1 MPRGLSTTL
10 LLLLLVAT
18 TVAFAITEGLKLEP
32 SPIRSVYVD
41 KVFSPTC
48 DCDSNAATVR
58 FRLRQADRMTL
69 SIVDGNEHQVRTLV
83 GSAQTKSGIVTASWD
98 GRDNAGAIVPDGE
111 YRPRV
116 HLQRAH
122 RTIVLPNPI
131 RVDTHAPTITLVR
144 LRPRAFSPDGDGRND
159 KVAVVY
165 RVNEPAHALL
175 FVNGHLRVRGRFP
188 QPQGKLDWFGRL
200 NHRALP
206 AGPYRITLAARDI
219 AGNIS
224 QPTRSE
230 VVHVR
235 YVGLAPVIRA
245 VAGARFRTR
254 ITADAKRVHWRF
266 AGGTG
271 TASPG
276 MLVLR
281 APQQPGEYRLFV
293 TEAGHGVRA
302 VVVVRAKA

>member
-1 MPRGLSTTL
+1 
-10 LLLLLVAT
+10 LLLVAT

-32 SPIRSVYVD
+32 SPIRGVYVD

-48 DCDSNAATVR
+48 DCDSNEATIR
-58 FRLRQADRMTL
+58 FRLRKADRMTL
-69 SIVDGNEHQVRTLV
+69 SIVDGHEHEVRTLV
-83 GSAQTKSGIVTASWD
+83 GPEPTKSGMVTASWD
-98 GRDNAGAIVPDGE
+98 GRDTGGVIVPDGD

-131 RVDTHAPTITLVR
+131 RVDTRAPTIALVR
-144 LRPRAFSPDGDGRND
+144 LQPRAFSPDGDGRND
-159 KVAVVY
+159 KVAAVY

-175 FVNGHLRVRGRFP
+175 FVNGHLRVRGKFAKA
-188 QPQGKLDWFGRL
+188 QDKLDWFGRL

-224 QPTRSE
+224 QPTRPE
-230 VVHVR
+230 VARIR

-245 VAGARFRTR
+245 VAGARFRVR
-254 ITADAKRVHWRF
+254 ITADAQRVRWRF
-266 AGGTG
+266 AGATG
-271 TASPG
+271 TTRPG
-276 MLVLR
+276 VLVLG
-281 APQQPGEYRLFV
+281 APPLPGEYRLFV
-293 TEAGHGVRA
+293 TEGGHGVRA
-302 VVVVRAKA
+302 VVVVRSTP

>member
-1 MPRGLSTTL
+1 LPRGLSTTL

-48 DCDSNAATVR
+48 DCDSNEATIR
-58 FRLRQADRMTL
+58 FTLRKADRMTL
-69 SIVDGNEHQVRTLV
+69 SIVDEHEHEVRTLV
-83 GSAQTKSGIVTASWD
+83 GPEQTESGKVRASWD
-98 GRDNAGAIVPDGE
+98 GRNDDGAIVPDGD

-131 RVDTHAPTITLVR
+131 RVDTRPPTITLVKVQ
-144 LRPRAFSPDGDGRND
+144 PRAFSPDGDGRND
-159 KVAVVY
+159 KVAAVY
-165 RVNEPAHALL
+165 RVSEPAHALL
-175 FVNGHLRVRGRFP
+175 FVNGHLRVRGKFAKP
-188 QPQGKLDWFGRL
+188 QDKLDWFGRL

-224 QPTRSE
+224 QPTPPE
-230 VVHVR
+230 VVHIR
-235 YVGLAPVIRA
+235 YIGLAPVVRA
-245 VAGARFRTR
+245 VAGTRFRVR
-254 ITADAKRVHWRF
+254 ITADATRLQWRF

-271 TASPG
+271 TTTPG
-276 MLVLR
+276 VLALR

-293 TEAGHGVRA
+293 TEGGHGVRA
-302 VVVVRAKA
+302 VVVVRATP